1 MDINDFFVQFIE
13 HLITNVFFVKFIEY
27 MDINFFFVQLNENM
41 DIDFFIVQFIEHMD
55 INFFIVQLNEHMD
68 INFLIVKFIEHM
80 DINFSIFQFI
90 EHMDI
95 NFFIVQL
102 NEHMDINFFI
112 VECIQLKE
120 YRGIISTLA
129 RRAKNISSTPQL
141 PEAELNHLRTVFTS
155 YNNYPVKLVNQT
167 INRTL
172 NTSDKPPRQ
181 QTAPFVISL
190 PYIGT
195 TSHQIRRLL
204 EHEANID
211 VVFQR
216 GQTIQN
222 LLNATGKP
230 PSTRKQDPAGV
241 VCECGDSYV
250 GETSRP
256 LNQRL
261 KEHHASVLKKEDSK
275 SAISDHTQIHPSH
288 NIKWDNVDILTTNQ
302 KVYKL
307 RKFREDICIKRIQP
321 AINRDQGYYIPP
333 AYHDLISSPKQH

>member
-1 MDINDFFVQFIE
+1 MSNKAQFGDVSNLGGADQDSESERWFVQHHTE
-13 HLITNVFFVKFIEY
+13 
-27 MDINFFFVQLNENM
+27 
-41 DIDFFIVQFIEHMD
+41 
-55 INFFIVQLNEHMD
+55 
-68 INFLIVKFIEHM
+68 
-80 DINFSIFQFI
+80 
-90 EHMDI
+90 
-95 NFFIVQL
+95 
-102 NEHMDINFFI
+102 
-112 VECIQLKE
+112 VELDLK
-120 YRGIISTLA
+120 STLA

-141 PEAELNHLRTVFTS
+141 LEAELNHLRTVFTS

-167 INRTL
+167 INSTL

-204 EHEANID
+204 KHEANID

-230 PSTRKQDPAGV
+230 PCTRQQDPAGV
-241 VCECGDSYV
+241 VYHNECECGDSYV

-261 KEHHASVLKKEDSK
+261 KEHHATVLKKYDK
-275 SAISDHTQIHPSH
+275 SAIFDHTQIHPSH
-288 NIKWDNVDILTTNQ
+288 NIKWDNVNILTTN
-302 KVYKL
+302 KKDFKL
-307 RKFREDICIKRIQP
+307 RKFREAICIQRIQP
-321 AINRDQGYYIPP
+321 VINRDQGYYIPP
-333 AYHDLISSPKQH
+333 AYHDLIILPKQH